1 MTTNSSGTNTRMNS
15 NNMNNSNINNND
27 ASRSSNDTNSNCV
40 NSNNVNSSQKID
52 FGINY
57 VNTNSVLHQL
67 NGVTKLILFLAWVTV
82 VLTTFDLR
90 LISALI
96 ILGCGLLKMTRVPF
110 SVYKPLLIGTAS
122 VLSMNAVFMFLL
134 APQQGL
140 SYIGSETVLV
150 PLWGNYSLTQE
161 TLYYLVTVT
170 LKYFSMF
177 PIALI
182 FVFTTHPT
190 EFAASLNRLGV
201 PYKIAYAVSLTLRY
215 LPDVK
220 NDFVNIMHAQQARG
234 VDLSKNAP
242 VMLRIKNVAKI
253 LGPLIFSS
261 LDRADE
267 ISNAMTLRGFGHNK
281 TRTWYGAKPMTKQD
295 YLVMTIIFISVAF
308 AITKRVMDPQLFW
321 YPF

>member
-1 MTTNSSGTNTRMNS
+1 MQSNTNHK
-15 NNMNNSNINNND
+15 NNMNKNTVKNTFNNNK
-27 ASRSSNDTNSNCV
+27 S
-40 NSNNVNSSQKID
+40 NVNKTKKID

-57 VNTNSVLHQL
+57 VNTNSALHQL
-67 NGVTKLILFLAWVTV
+67 NGVTKFVLFLAWVTV

-90 LISALI
+90 LILVLI
-96 ILGCGLLKMTRVPF
+96 ITGCTLLKLTKVPF
-110 SVYKPLLIGTAS
+110 QVYKPLLIATAS
-122 VLSMNAVFMFLL
+122 VLTINAIFMFLL
-134 APQQGL
+134 APQQGVE
-140 SYIGSETVLV
+140 YIGSSTVLL
-150 PLWGNYSLTQE
+150 PLWGGYSLTQE
-161 TLYYLVTVT
+161 TLYYLLTVT

-177 PIALI
+177 PIALV

-234 VDLSKNAP
+234 VDLSKN
-242 VMLRIKNVAKI
+242 VSVLLRIKNVAKI

-281 TRTWYGAKPMTKQD
+281 SRTWYSLKPMTKQD
-295 YLVMTIIFISVAF
+295 YAVMGLIVVVVTLAII
-308 AITKRVMDPQLFW
+308 KRAMTTELFW